1 VLSYVLAGLS
11 LGAIYAIASASLV
24 VTYVSSGVF
33 NFAFGALAF
42 AVARVFYWLNTQQGW
57 PIWPAAVVALLVFAP
72 LLGATLYGLLFRHL
86 RLSSTTVKI
95 VATIGLSVALPELVK
110 LVFGDLT
117 DATAPGL
124 AKRPLRVFH
133 PFGASVNMDQVITY
147 AGLVLVLVVGVGMLR
162 YTDVGLKIRALV
174 DSEALTALSGSSPG
188 RISLGVWAASATLAG
203 IAGILLAPT
212 TGVSVDGMTFLMAAA
227 FAPVIAARL
236 RSLPLAVGVALL
248 MGVVTT
254 VIQRYLD
261 PSDPLSAQIVPS
273 IPFVFMLLFLLYY
286 AARGQAG
293 GDSLGGAL
301 DQAIRPA
308 AAAAAVAGGARSR
321 RGLLSPAVLG
331 PVVTVVI
338 AACLPLL
345 LDQYWTGLV
354 AAGICLGI
362 ALLSYTLVTGEGGMI
377 WLCQI
382 TFAGFGAIIA
392 AELAGTHGW
401 PPFVAVIVGG
411 IIVVPIGLLLGVLTI
426 RLGDLYV
433 ALVTLTFG
441 LLATNLL
448 FTREPYYN
456 YGQGTSMPRPDWAS
470 GNLVFCYI
478 ALVAFVILGLLI
490 VNVRR
495 STAGLAMS
503 AVRWSENGARTLGL
517 SVVQTK
523 LLVSGLATYVAAVG
537 GGFLALN
544 FQSSLPDSFNPF
556 IGLIW
561 LAVLVSVGSRSIIAA
576 LVAGL
581 VYALLP
587 GVFQTYLPGA
597 WTHLPTILFGLGAIM
612 LARNPEG
619 VIAMHARQLA
629 DLMARRA
636 DRRERAGQG
645 LDAPEPPDPPGDDTP
660 AQTAER
666 VASGGNA

>member
-1 VLSYVLAGLS
+1 MLSYVLAGLS

-33 NFAFGALAF
+33 NFAFGAMAF
-42 AVARVFYWLNTQQGW
+42 AVARVYYWLNTQQGW
-57 PIWPAAVVALLVFAP
+57 PIWPAAAVALLVFAP
-72 LLGATLYGLLFRHL
+72 LLGAALYGLLFRHL
-86 RLSSTTVKI
+86 RLASMTVKI

-110 LVFGDLT
+110 LVLGDLP

-124 AKRPLRVFH
+124 AERPLTVFH
-133 PFGASVNMDQVITY
+133 PFGASVNMDQVLTY
-147 AGLVLVLVVGVGMLR
+147 AGLVVVLLVGVGVLR
-162 YTDVGLKIRALV
+162 YTDVGLKVRALV

-203 IAGILLAPT
+203 LAGILLAPT

-273 IPFVFMLLFLLYY
+273 IPFAFMLLFLLYY

-293 GDSLGGAL
+293 DDSQGGAL
-301 DQAIRPA
+301 DRAIRPEA
-308 AAAAAVAGGARSR
+308 PEVAVAGRAQSR
-321 RGLLSPAVLG
+321 RGLLSPSVIGPIVTVAIAAVL
-331 PVVTVVI
+331 
-338 AACLPLL
+338 PLV
-345 LDQYWTGLV
+345 LDSYWSGLA

-382 TFAGFGAIIA
+382 TFAGFGAIVA
-392 AELAGTHGW
+392 AELTTSAGW
-401 PPFVAVIVGG
+401 PPVVAVIVAGV
-411 IIVVPIGLLLGVLTI
+411 IVVPVGLLLGALTI

-448 FTREPYYN
+448 FTRDPFYN
-456 YGQGTSMPRPDWAS
+456 YGQGTLMTRPDWAS
-470 GNLVFCYI
+470 ENLVFCYL
-478 ALVAFVILGLLI
+478 ALAAFVILGLLI
-490 VNVRR
+490 VNLRR

-561 LAVLVSVGSRSIIAA
+561 LAVLVSVGSRSITAA

-581 VYALLP
+581 VFALLP
-587 GVFQTYLPGA
+587 GVFQTYLPAG

-629 DLMARRA
+629 DLTRKRS
-636 DRRERAGQG
+636 DRRERS
-645 LDAPEPPDPPGDDTP
+645 EPGRGEATGRDVSAEETT